1 MSLGVEALEG
11 RALLS
16 GDFLAKLP
24 TTPTLTASTVPA
36 NGDLNPYGVAVV
48 PRGVLVSNFN
58 DSQNLQGTGT
68 TIVKVLRDGSTSTFF
83 QAGSGV
89 GLTTA
94 LGVMRKGFA
103 FVGSVPTTD
112 GTSATVG
119 QGEILI
125 VNRFGQLIGT
135 MKSARLLDGP
145 WDLAI
150 NDQGDTAQL
159 FVSNVLSGTVTRIDV
174 KISNGHVSPTSAVQ
188 IASGYTATTDPTALV
203 IGPTGLA
210 FDAKTGILYV
220 ASTGDNAIF
229 AIPNAGGRRTDAGT
243 GTLVT
248 SDTTHLH
255 GPLGLAFAP
264 NGDLLVSNGDAVNA
278 DANNPSTVVEFTRK
292 GQFIDQISLSSSAG
306 AAFGIAVA
314 ENSGAVIL
322 LAVNDADNTLE
333 TFRVAKNR
341 S

>member
-1 MSLGVEALEG
+1 M
-11 RALLS
+11 S

-58 DSQNLQGTGT
+58 NSQNLQGTGT
-68 TIVKVLRDGSTSTFF
+68 TLVKVLRNGSTSTFF

-103 FVGSVPTTD
+103 FVGSVPTID

-125 VNRFGQLIGT
+125 VNRFGQLVGT
-135 MKSARLLDGP
+135 MKNSKLLDGP
-145 WDLAI
+145 WDLTV
-150 NDQGDTAQL
+150 NDQGNTAQI
-159 FVSNVLSGTVTRIDV
+159 FVSNVLSGTITRIDV
-174 KISNGHVSPTSAVQ
+174 KIAEGHVSPTSAVQ
-188 IASGYTATTDPTALV
+188 IASGYTATTDPAALV

-210 FDAKTGILYV
+210 YDARTGVLYV
-220 ASTGDNAIF
+220 ASTGDNAIY
-229 AIPNAGGRRTDAGT
+229 AIADAGNRRTDAGT

-248 SDTTHLH
+248 SDSTYLH

-264 NGDLLVSNGDAVNA
+264 NGDLLVSNGDAVNF
-278 DANNPSTVVEFTRK
+278 DANNPSTIVEFTRK
-292 GQFIDQISLSSSAG
+292 GQFVDQISLSSSPG
-306 AAFGIAVA
+306 AAFGIAVGGY
-314 ENSGAVIL
+314 SGTVVL
-322 LAVNDADNTLE
+322 LAVNDADNTVE
-333 TFRVAKNR
+333 AFRVPKK
-341 S
+341 